1 MNTLFIMER
10 FCDCNVACGTSGTD
24 EYYLQT
30 YRSLNIGPALVV
42 NYDFN
47 PVAVTVNGAKATA
60 EQYPLDLVFY
70 TECGGIPSA
79 QIHELWPWFAQ
90 RGIPVV
96 AVWHD
101 SQGGIVRDLD
111 GVACN
116 VIVDTRTAWPHIRNA
131 LPLWV
136 PHHPNLFYDD
146 GRHRPHDVIFP
157 SSRNSKSIAAQYR
170 TFLEAN
176 SIPVH
181 WRGGQR
187 EDRLSWY
194 DYAEEYRH
202 GKICLNFPRNSPD
215 RSPQVKSRVTEALYC
230 GCCLFEHGSDHMTD
244 MLVEGKEYVSF
255 TTPQDCLD
263 KIRYHLAHPAELR
276 SIAEA
281 GRNRAIRDYSPRQ
294 WWNAVFA
301 AVGLNPAP

>member
-1 MNTLFIMER
+1 MNTLFIMEK

-30 YRSLNIGPALVV
+30 YRSLNIGPALVI

-60 EQYPLDLVFY
+60 EQYPIDLVFY

-79 QIHELWPWFAQ
+79 QVHELWPWFAQ

-116 VIVDTRTAWPHIRNA
+116 VIADTRTDWPHIRNA

-136 PHHPNLFYDD
+136 PHYPNLFYDD

-157 SSRNSKSIAAQYR
+157 SSRNSKSIAAHYR
-170 TFLEAN
+170 TWLEGN
-176 SIPVH
+176 RIPVH

-244 MLVEGKEYVSF
+244 MLIEGKEYVSF
-255 TTPQDCLD
+255 LTPQDCLD
-263 KIRYHLAHPAELR
+263 KIRWHLAHPDLLR

-281 GRNRAIRDYSPRQ
+281 GRTRAIRDYSPHR
-294 WWNAVFA
+294 WWCAIFDA
-301 AVGLNPAP
+301 IGYPRP

>member
-1 MNTLFIMER
+1 MNVLFIMER

-24 EYYLQT
+24 EYYMLT
-30 YRSLNIGPALVV
+30 YRSLNIGPAYVV

-47 PVAVTVNGAKATA
+47 PVSVTVNGCKSTA
-60 EQYPLDLVFY
+60 EKYPLDLVFY

-79 QIHELWPWFAQ
+79 QVHELWPWFAQ

-101 SQGGIVRDLD
+101 SQGGVVRDLD
-111 GVACN
+111 GIACN
-116 VIVDTRTAWPHIRNA
+116 VIVDTRTDWPHIRNA

-146 GRHRPHDVIFP
+146 GRHRANDVIFP

-176 SIPVH
+176 GIPVH
-181 WRGGQR
+181 WQGGQR
-187 EDRLSWY
+187 EDRLPWFE
-194 DYAEEYRH
+194 YAEEYRN

-230 GCCLFEHGSDHMTD
+230 GSCLFEHGSEHMTD
-244 MLVEGKEYVSF
+244 MLVEGKEYVAF

-263 KIRYHLAHPAELR
+263 KIRYHLDHPAELR

-281 GRNRAIRDYSPRQ
+281 GRNRAIRDYSPRR
-294 WWNAVFA
+294 WWSAVFNAVGKEL
-301 AVGLNPAP
+301 AV

>member
-1 MNTLFIMER
+1 
-10 FCDCNVACGTSGTD
+10 
-24 EYYLQT
+24 
-30 YRSLNIGPALVV
+30 
-42 NYDFN
+42 
-47 PVAVTVNGAKATA
+47 
-60 EQYPLDLVFY
+60 VFY

-116 VIVDTRTAWPHIRNA
+116 VIVDTRNLWPHIRNA

-146 GRHRPHDVIFP
+146 GRHRPNDVAFP

-170 TFLEAN
+170 AFLEAN
-176 SIPVH
+176 GIPVH

-215 RSPQVKSRVTEALYC
+215 RTPQVKSRVTEALYC
-230 GCCLFEHGSDHMTD
+230 GCCLFEHGHEHLTD
-244 MLVEGKEYVSF
+244 MLIEGKEYVSF
-255 TTPQDCLD
+255 TTPEDCLN
-263 KIRYHLAHPAELR
+263 KIRWHLEHPAVLR

-281 GRNRAIRDYSPRQ
+281 GRNRAILDYSPRR
-294 WWNAVFA
+294 WWNAVFN
-301 AVGLNPAP
+301 AVGKPPV